1 MANISDLIEKF
12 ILDTMKQDDSI
23 NLSRNQ
29 LANFFGVSP
38 SQINYVLS
46 TRFTVGKGYDVV
58 SKRGGGGYIVI
69 TRLNLDSDELIANA
83 LIALKEP
90 IDFISAKQL
99 IINLLQARFI
109 CESEADII
117 VSAITPKALN
127 NPING
132 EDYLRSQV
140 LTSILI
146 NLLKR
151 KEREHV

>member
-46 TRFTVGKGYDVV
+46 TRFTVGRGYDVV
-58 SKRGGGGYIVI
+58 SKRGGGGYIII
-69 TRLNLDSDELIANA
+69 TRLNLDRDELISNA
-83 LIALKEP
+83 LIMLKEP
-90 IDFISAKQL
+90 IDYISAKQL
-99 IINLLQARFI
+99 VVNLLEAGLVN
-109 CESEADII
+109 SNEADII
-117 VSAITPKALN
+117 ISAITPKALN
-127 NPING
+127 NPINS

-146 NLLKR
+146 NLLKK
-151 KEREHV
+151 KEEEHV